1 MMTERVYK
9 NEYELTARYDSRKSF
24 YGKARVLEGTD
35 GTIYLKSY
43 DTIVATCKGGT
54 VELIDRYST
63 TTDRHQHE
71 FYLQNDTTGRTWEQ
85 VKSDSGTKGKSVKY
99 NGQDIPR
106 RPERPERE
114 GYNYNGFYAPPFT
127 STLF

>member
-1 MMTERVYK
+1 MTFK
-9 NEYELTARYDSRKSF
+9 HEYELTPKYNTQKSF

-35 GTIYLKSY
+35 GAMYLKSY
-43 DTIVATCKGGT
+43 GTIVATCKGGT

-63 TTDRHQHE
+63 TTDRHQKE
-71 FYLQNDTTGRTWEQ
+71 FYEQFDTTGRTWEQ
-85 VKSDSGTKGKSVKY
+85 VKSDSGTKGKSVQY

-106 RPERPERE
+106 RPERHAENRA
-114 GYNYNGFYAPPFT
+114 YNGFYAPPFT